1 MPDSASPQP
10 LELLAPAR
18 SPLEA
23 QQAILMGADAVYI
36 GGPAFGARSAAGNSV
51 DDIRAVVAMAR
62 PFGVKVYVTLNTI
75 LYESELSEARQ
86 LIYTLYN
93 IGVDALIVQDMA
105 LLEMDLPPID
115 LHASTQTDA
124 RTPDKAAWL
133 ARAGFSQIVLPR
145 EASLDEIRRYALAVP
160 SAQLEV
166 FVHGALCVSYSGDC
180 HAGAALTSRS
190 ANRGECPQICR
201 LRYTL
206 EDADGRPIA
215 LPDGGSASRHWL
227 SLADMNR
234 IDYLADLADAGASSF
249 KIEGRLKDASYV
261 ASVTAAYSRALDRLV
276 AASDGRYR
284 RASFGRVISDFTPDL
299 QNTFNR
305 GFTPYFLSPAS
316 RTGLTSWASPKW
328 IGRPVGVVRTVGK
341 GYVDIAPSAPIA
353 NGDGL
358 SFFDRDGNLAGF
370 RVNRAE
376 GSRLFVA
383 PGTALPSEPGTELYR
398 NSSASA
404 ERLPAARRVID
415 LNMSLSQLDDGRVCL
430 SVSDSRGL
438 SAEAVSDSPFCDI
451 PKTSPLEHRRATLA
465 RLGNTIYSLASLS
478 DPLTSVFIPAK
489 ALTDLRRRA
498 LEALDVLAAGKFA
511 PRRRRPA
518 TLPADAFR
526 GLRLDYHANVA
537 NSLAR
542 RFYASHG
549 ATQVDSAF
557 EVDHPRGMQR
567 VMTTR
572 YCLRRELGA
581 CLRTPQASV
590 LPRELYL
597 SAPIG
602 RLKLAFDC
610 QNCRMEVFT
619 KTKSK
624 NK

>member
-1 MPDSASPQP
+1 MSESSRT

-23 QQAILMGADAVYI
+23 RQAILMGADAVYM
-36 GGPAFGARSAAGNSV
+36 GGPAFGARAAAGNSI
-51 DDIRAVVAMAR
+51 DDIREVVAMAR

-75 LYESELSEARQ
+75 IYESELDDVRS

-124 RTPDKAAWL
+124 RTPEKAALL

-145 EASLDEIRRYALAVP
+145 EASLDEIRRYAAIIP
-160 SAQLEV
+160 GADLEV

-180 HAGAALTSRS
+180 HAGAALSGRS

-201 LRYTL
+201 LKYRL
-206 EDADGRPIA
+206 EDEAGKPVA
-215 LPDGGSASRHWL
+215 LPDGSNPERYWL

-234 IDYLADLADAGASSF
+234 LDYLADLADAGAKSF
-249 KIEGRLKDASYV
+249 KIEGRLKDAAYV
-261 ASVTAAYSRALDRLV
+261 SNVTAAYSRALDSVV
-276 AASDGRYR
+276 AASSGRYVR
-284 RASFGRVISDFTPDL
+284 SSVGRVITDFKPDL
-299 QNTFNR
+299 RNSFNR
-305 GFTPYFLSPAS
+305 GFTPYFLTSGA

-328 IGRPVGVVRTVGK
+328 IGRPVGRVRGL
-341 GYVDIAPSAPIA
+341 GRNYVDVDTSVALA

-358 SFFDRDGNLAGF
+358 TFFDSDGSLKGF

-383 PGTALPSEPGTELYR
+383 PGSTMPTAPGTQLYR
-398 NSSASA
+398 NASA
-404 ERLPAARRVID
+404 AADRLPAARRVID
-415 LNMSLSQLDDGRVCL
+415 LDIRLSQLPDGRVDL

-438 SAEAVSDSPFCDI
+438 SARVVSDAPFTDT
-451 PKTSPLEHRRATLA
+451 PKASPLAHRRDTLS
-465 RLGNTIYSLASLS
+465 RLGNTIYYLNSLDDNLEH
-478 DPLTSVFIPAK
+478 VFIPAK
-489 ALTDLRRRA
+489 SLTDMRRRA
-498 LEALDVLAAGKFA
+498 LDALDALAAEKFT
-511 PRRRRPA
+511 PRHRRPA
-518 TLPADAFR
+518 SLPADALK
-526 GLRLDYHANVA
+526 GVRLDYHANVA

-542 RFYASHG
+542 RFYTSHG
-549 ATQVDSAF
+549 ASRIDDAF
-557 EVDHPRGMQR
+557 EVTAPAGLQR

-581 CLRTPQASV
+581 CLRTPAGRA
-590 LPRELYL
+590 LPPHLFL

-602 RLKLAFDC
+602 RLSLKFDC
-610 QNCRMEVFT
+610 DNCRMEVYT

-624 NK
+624 N